1 MEITAVDMKPKN
13 RFWLWVLWALGART
27 PSSDS
32 EYGER
37 LARYRRWSSLPVM
50 VMSIGV
56 FTLIAVKI
64 YLVISAF
71 LNAFNS
77 LDPETAVN
85 SHSLSTPVHEL
96 VMTSL
101 LSIAHEV
108 MHAVPLALTI
118 PLLILWLL
126 AFVVDFIVAA
136 TLANNKKLWWKRHW
150 GGVITALITI
160 P

>member
-1 MEITAVDMKPKN
+1 
-13 RFWLWVLWALGART
+13 
-27 PSSDS
+27 
-32 EYGER
+32 
-37 LARYRRWSSLPVM
+37 M

-56 FTLIAVKI
+56 FALIAVKI
-64 YLVISAF
+64 YLVMSTF

-77 LDPETAVN
+77 LDPEAVVN
-85 SHSLSTPVHEL
+85 AHSLSTPVHEI
-96 VMTSL
+96 VMSTM
-101 LSIAHEV
+101 LSIANEV

-126 AFVVDFIVAA
+126 AFVIDFIVAA

-150 GGVITALITI
+150 GGIITALITI